1 MANRLFVLIISIPLF
16 LSSCMTYH
24 EKYATFH
31 RNLQEGNIESAN
43 EILEKDKKGEKRKTR
58 LLYLFDR
65 GVVAHMLGK
74 YEESNTYFEKAYID
88 IEDYTKNYLNKA
100 ASFMTNPNMV
110 KYKGEAYEHLMLHYY
125 KALNY
130 LYLNNY
136 EAAIVE
142 VKRMNIKLNALN
154 DRYKDLKI
162 DKYQKDAF
170 IENLMGIIYDADK
183 DYNNAFIAYRNAYDI
198 YKTSYKKLFK
208 VDVPLQLKK
217 DLLRTAY
224 LTGFN
229 NKVEFYEKE
238 FEMKNDPNTYPKQD
252 LVFFWQ
258 NGLVPVK
265 DEWSINFAVMKGQG
279 GMVHFENK
287 ELGLSFPFMLS
298 SNQQSTGGL
307 GDLRVLRVAFPK
319 LVNRKPIYKS
329 AYINTGGQK
338 FKLEK
343 VQDIKGIAY
352 KTMQQKMMQEL
363 GTSLLRLALKKA
375 AEQRARQANE
385 GLGLAMAVL
394 NAATEKA
401 DTRNWQ
407 TLPNQLFYTRVPLS
421 EGKQSIQLNCVENKK
436 YERNFNFDIEGKAG
450 RTSFYNFHSLDS
462 KPIEETYYY
471 Y

>member
-1 MANRLFVLIISIPLF
+1 
-16 LSSCMTYH
+16 
-24 EKYATFH
+24 
-31 RNLQEGNIESAN
+31 
-43 EILEKDKKGEKRKTR
+43 
-58 LLYLFDR
+58 
-65 GVVAHMLGK
+65 
-74 YEESNTYFEKAYID
+74 
-88 IEDYTKNYLNKA
+88 
-100 ASFMTNPNMV
+100 
-110 KYKGEAYEHLMLHYY
+110 
-125 KALNY
+125 
-130 LYLNNY
+130 
-136 EAAIVE
+136 
-142 VKRMNIKLNALN
+142 
-154 DRYKDLKI
+154 
-162 DKYQKDAF
+162 
-170 IENLMGIIYDADK
+170 
-183 DYNNAFIAYRNAYDI
+183 
-198 YKTSYKKLFK
+198 
-208 VDVPLQLKK
+208 
-217 DLLRTAY
+217 
-224 LTGFN
+224 
-229 NKVEFYEKE
+229 
-238 FEMKNDPNTYPKQD
+238 
-252 LVFFWQ
+252 
-258 NGLVPVK
+258 
-265 DEWSINFAVMKGQG
+265 MKGQG

-298 SNQQSTGGL
+298 SNQQSTGWL

-407 TLPNQLFYTRVPLS
+407 TLPNQLFYTRVPLN